1 VCIWRIQPSEN
12 YSQPTITPFKK
23 QIKITGLA
31 KKTNNK
37 KTAELLPQPDHYY

>member
-31 KKTNNK
+31 KKNQQQKNSRTI
-37 KTAELLPQPDHYY
+37 ASA